1 MLRARVESSTF
12 NPRLIGGPV
21 PLKILGARLTAAAAR
36 AGYGPPDGIS
46 RLHDEIVRH
55 HGVTVT
61 RQALAYWLAGERV
74 PRLESLV
81 GLLDALGIYGS
92 ERRAL
97 VELAHPSVRRI
108 DSANREEVTVPISS
122 PSTR

>member
-1 MLRARVESSTF
+1 M
-12 NPRLIGGPV
+12 

-36 AGYGPPDGIS
+36 AGYSGTEAIG
-46 RLHDEIVRH
+46 RLHHEISTH
-55 HGVTVT
+55 HGVSVT
-61 RQALAYWLAGERV
+61 RQALVYWLNGERV

-97 VELAHPSVRRI
+97 IELAHPSVRRI
-108 DSANREEVTVPISS
+108 DSPNRDEAVAAA
-122 PSTR
+122 STTSR